1 MKPAIQFIIIIIL
14 LLPGP
19 ARGEALSS
27 PQRIVSLGPII
38 TEMIYLLK
46 ADQQLIA
53 DTSYCIEPDDARN
66 KEKIGSMIEMNVEK
80 IVSLKP
86 DLVLASPLSKEKQLS
101 MLENLGIR
109 VRRTS
114 NPRTFSEICQLT
126 MTMGEILGK
135 VENARFEIDT
145 AKKNVDAILSVTRD
159 LPKKRVFMQI
169 GVKPLHTAT
178 RETFLNEYIEYA
190 GGINITSLEKS
201 GVYSREKVLKENP
214 DVIFIT
220 TMGSSEAAGEPEKEI
235 WMRYPS
241 LKAAKNKEIYVL
253 DSYLVCSPTVRKFA
267 KTVKKIAQVLHP
279 EIDELK

>member
-1 MKPAIQFIIIIIL
+1 MKPILQSIIAFAF
-14 LLPGP
+14 LLP
-19 ARGEALSS
+19 ALAWGESLTT

-53 DTSYCIEPDDARN
+53 NTNYCIAPEDAKN

-80 IVSLKP
+80 IVSMQP
-86 DLVLASPLSKEKQLS
+86 DLVLASPLSKKKQLS
-101 MLENLGIR
+101 MLENLGVR
-109 VRRTS
+109 VRRME
-114 NPRTFSEICQLT
+114 NPKTFSEMCQLT

-135 VENARFEIDT
+135 VENARLVIDD
-145 AKKNVDAILSVTRD
+145 AKKNVDAILSVTRN

-169 GVKPLHTAT
+169 GVKPLHTAS
-178 RETFLNEYIEYA
+178 RDTFLNEYIEYA
-190 GGINITSLEKS
+190 GGINIASLEKT
-201 GVYSREKVLKENP
+201 GVYSREKVLKDNP

-220 TMGSSEAAGEPEKEI
+220 TMGSAETLGEQEKET

-241 LKAAKNKEIYVL
+241 LKAARDKEIHIL
-253 DSYLVCSPTVRKFA
+253 DSYLVCSPTVDKFA
-267 KTVKKIAQVLHP
+267 TTVKKIAQILHP

>member
-1 MKPAIQFIIIIIL
+1 MKPIL
-14 LLPGP
+14 QSIVAFAFLLP
-19 ARGEALSS
+19 ALAWGESIS
-27 PQRIVSLGPII
+27 PPQRVVSLGPII

-46 ADQQLIA
+46 ADKQLIA
-53 DTSYCIEPDDARN
+53 DTTYCIVPDDAKN

-80 IVSLKP
+80 IISVRP

-101 MLENLGIR
+101 MLENLGVR
-109 VRRTS
+109 VRRME
-114 NPRTFSEICQLT
+114 NPKTFSEMCQLT

-135 VENARFEIDT
+135 ENNARSVIDS
-145 AKKNVDAILSVTRD
+145 AKKNVDAILAVTRN

-169 GVKPLHTAT
+169 GIKPLHTAS
-178 RETFLNEYIEYA
+178 RDTFLNEYIEYA
-190 GGINITSLEKS
+190 GGINIASLEKT

-220 TMGSSEAAGEPEKEI
+220 TMGSAETAGEQEKET

-241 LKAAKNKEIYVL
+241 LKAARNKEIHIL
-253 DSYLVCSPTVRKFA
+253 DSYLVCSPTVDKFA
-267 KTVKKIAQVLHP
+267 TTVKKIAQLLHP

>member
-1 MKPAIQFIIIIIL
+1 MKSILQCIIAIAF
-14 LLPGP
+14 LLPGL
-19 ARGEALSS
+19 ARGESLSA

-53 DTSYCIEPDDARN
+53 DTNYCIVPDDAKN

-80 IVSLKP
+80 IVSMRP

-101 MLENLGIR
+101 MLENLGVR
-109 VRRTS
+109 VWRIP
-114 NPRTFSEICQLT
+114 NPKTFFEICQLT
-126 MTMGEILGK
+126 MNMGEILGK
-135 VENARFEIDT
+135 AENARSVIDT
-145 AKKNVDAILSVTRD
+145 AKKNVDAILSVTRN

-169 GVKPLHTAT
+169 GIKPLHTAS
-178 RETFLNEYIEYA
+178 RDTFLNEYIEYA
-190 GGINITSLEKS
+190 GGINIASLEKT

-220 TMGSSEAAGEPEKEI
+220 TMGSAETAGEQEKET
-235 WMRYPS
+235 WMQYPS
-241 LKAAKNKEIYVL
+241 LKTTKNKEIYVL
-253 DSYLVCSPTVRKFA
+253 DSYLVCSPTVDKFA
-267 KTVKKIAQVLHP
+267 RTVKKIAQVLHP

>member
-1 MKPAIQFIIIIIL
+1 MKPIIQCIIIVAV
-14 LLPGP
+14 LLPGF
-19 ARGEALSS
+19 ALGESLTY

-38 TEMIYLLK
+38 TEMIYLLQ
-46 ADQQLIA
+46 ADKQLIA
-53 DTSYCIEPDDARN
+53 NTNYCIVPDDAKN

-80 IVSLKP
+80 IVSMHP

-101 MLENLGIR
+101 MLENLGVR
-109 VRRTS
+109 VRRIT

-126 MTMGEILGK
+126 MNMGEILGK
-135 VENARFEIDT
+135 VENARIVIDT
-145 AKKNVDAILSVTRD
+145 AKKNVDAILSVTRN

-169 GVKPLHTAT
+169 GIKPLHTAS
-178 RETFLNEYIEYA
+178 RDTFLNEYIEYA
-190 GGINITSLEKS
+190 GGINIASQEKT

-220 TMGSSEAAGEPEKEI
+220 TMGSAETAGEQEKET
-235 WMRYPS
+235 WMQYPS

-253 DSYLVCSPTVRKFA
+253 DSYLVCSPTVDKFA
-267 KTVKKIAQVLHP
+267 RTVKKIAQVLHP